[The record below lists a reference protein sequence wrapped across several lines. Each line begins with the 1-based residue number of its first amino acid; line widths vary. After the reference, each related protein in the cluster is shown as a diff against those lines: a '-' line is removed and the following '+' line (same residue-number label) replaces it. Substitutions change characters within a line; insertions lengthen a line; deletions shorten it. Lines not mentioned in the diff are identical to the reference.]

1 LNSSRRISLGR
12 LALARWSQIMGWPGS
27 LGLFSIVIA
36 AAWSAWT
43 WSQFDVLALQAAS
56 TKVDLLQVA
65 PAGERSASAAQR
77 IEQGPPLLR
86 SVDSAKALAGIQ
98 TLLTAHGL
106 QVQSADYR
114 LQKATATQPAS
125 LDIQLSAKA
134 SYLQIR
140 SALIQVV
147 STTPGLSLRQLT
159 LSRANAETGEL
170 DSKIGLA
177 LYLAPDARVAGGSP

>member
-1 LNSSRRISLGR
+1 
-12 LALARWSQIMGWPGS
+12 MGWPGS
-27 LGLFSIVIA
+27 LGLLSLLIA
-36 AAWSAWT
+36 VAWGAWT
-43 WSQFDVLALQAAS
+43 WSQFEVLAFRTAS
-56 TKVDLLQVA
+56 TKADLLQVA
-65 PAGERSASAAQR
+65 PATERPASAAQR
-77 IEQGPPLLR
+77 LEQGPPLLR
-86 SVDSAKALAGIQ
+86 SVDSAKALSGIQ

-140 SALIQVV
+140 SALNQVV
-147 STTPGLSLRQLT
+147 STIPGLALRQLT

-177 LYLAPDARVAGGSP
+177 LYLASDAIVAGGAP